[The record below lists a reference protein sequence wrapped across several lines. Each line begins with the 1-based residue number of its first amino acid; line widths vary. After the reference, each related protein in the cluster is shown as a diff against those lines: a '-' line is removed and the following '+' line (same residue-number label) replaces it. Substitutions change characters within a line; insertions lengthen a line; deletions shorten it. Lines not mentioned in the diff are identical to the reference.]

1 MAGGG
6 IPAGRLS
13 IEIVAEIARL
23 QADMDKVKRAVRDAS
38 GDIAK
43 NAKAAND
50 NLAGIGRGAGAGMK
64 QFSQEAQRANDY
76 LRKVAQASADV
87 ATRVNALTG
96 VTGGMRRSADD
107 FAAYGKEMDRLRA
120 QYNPLFA
127 VTQKYRATVED
138 IRKAHSVG
146 AISAE
151 EMAKAI
157 SRERQATLE
166 SIASLKGRTTAI
178 KEAEQAARA
187 AAQAEAE
194 AARQRSAAAASAD
207 SYAAK
212 LQAEASAIG
221 KTATELRDMEVAQR
235 AAAAAAAGMPDQA
248 DKIRAAGAA
257 LSEAEARAKA
267 YAEEQRRV
275 ADASK
280 AAADAEADYAES
292 IEDLKKQADP
302 AGTAQAHLNTQMAL
316 AEKAFREGR
325 LAADDYAK
333 IIHNLQ
339 TRVNLLNTEGF
350 GPMGQ
355 GGQVAGHHMLN
366 LSFQMQDLGIQMLGA
381 VQSSAPLKLAFTALA
396 QQGSQIYGVIQQTG
410 LGFKAFAAQ
419 ALAAAGIIKVS
430 GDEALIASARQAVA
444 HEAVVASLAERAAA
458 NAATAEAEVALARM
472 QVANAATAAEAAA
485 AHTRLAA
492 AETRSAAAAA
502 ESATAQGALATA
514 QANSAAA
521 TDAASASMVT
531 RLGAVGKAIL
541 PLAAALAVGAAS
553 FALYDRAVSQ
563 GVDTKKMIDGLG
575 LTRAEIKKLKDTTVT
590 SGEVIKATF
599 QVMVQRVGGNLT
611 GLGKAWGNFL
621 DWMTDI
627 GRKAMAGLYANTVGT
642 FQAMVA
648 AVKALGKGKGIGGA
662 LAAAGETYRAAYED
676 ANKELTKF
684 GKAVT
689 KQIREN
695 KLADLKKQA
704 DAIKAD
710 RTPKSDKAGESL
722 ARELEATEA
731 LIDGLYRSADAY
743 AVSTAAGM
751 RARVEAEAIAKG
763 IKKQADLLEYASL
776 QLRKYVAEQVN
787 GSAEQVASMIDQTR
801 AQEFVNKAIR
811 SGALDA
817 DKASEALADMAEQQ
831 KLMTAM
837 TVASMNGDA
846 RGYEKSKTA
855 LANLT
860 AAQLANKKARKETED
875 LIQSAQIGRAI
886 EDIRTETKLTTDLGA
901 ARIRALRGLSGAA
914 LEDELAQIALEQEK
928 IATQVRAETE
938 ARRLRDAG
946 LTKSADLRMAE
957 AEAQKQQA
965 DTRFEIEKQT
975 VAIERYNDR
984 LRDTIDLLG
993 DLGKIGQGLGAL
1005 LGVFTGNTT
1014 GIRGPLGDLL
1024 NTSMT
1029 GKNDKGED
1037 IASSIGE
1044 EMSKIFKKDG
1054 AFVKAVVP
1062 VLQSAATGMAASTAL
1077 FGKQSAAEQAGS
1089 ALGGALG
1096 GSKVVEGALA
1106 KGLESLSKGLGQFA
1120 GPLGSVLGGVLG
1132 SALGSAFTKVK
1143 WGRVDLSAAGV
1154 SGTSGNSSS
1163 SQKAAL
1169 AAGNS
1174 IYGGLS
1180 DLASQLG
1187 GAIGNFGNIS
1197 VGVRHGDYRVNAG
1210 GTSLKVKKGAVDFN
1224 DDAEAAVAYAM
1235 KLAIERGAITG
1246 IRASTNNLLKAGDD
1260 LSTQL
1265 NKALSF
1271 EGVFTDLKAY
1281 LDPVGAEL
1289 DSLDK
1294 EFANLRSIFA
1304 EAGATAA
1311 EYAQLEQLLSI
1322 KRQEAMDKE
1331 TDALNDIRSRIAE
1344 ASGDEATVTAIA
1356 RAKELKDATSDAQR
1370 ALLQQLYAVED
1381 ANAAQEALTATQEAA
1396 ATAAEQLRQAWESVG
1411 DSILD
1416 EVNRIRGLSGGDD
1429 AASFATL
1436 QGQFNAAVLA
1446 ARGGD
1451 QEAAA
1456 KLADLS
1462 QSLLDV
1468 AGNVATSRQ
1477 ELERI
1482 KAQTAASLE
1491 GVYDATKGFAGGN
1504 SASSASASA
1513 TSAIDAAT
1521 AATASTSTSAAG
1533 TDLAAEVRSL
1543 RAELAGLRSDNNAG
1557 HAQTASN
1564 TKAIQRK
1571 LEDVTEDG
1579 SGRAISVV
1587 SAAA

>member
-1 MAGGG
+1 MAGRG

-13 IEIVAEIARL
+13 IEIVAEVARL
-23 QADMDKVKRAVRDAS
+23 QADMDKVRRAVRDAS
-38 GDIAK
+38 GDIARS
-43 NAKAAND
+43 AKTAND
-50 NLAGIGRGAGAGMK
+50 NLGAIGRGAGAGVQ
-64 QFSQEAQRANDY
+64 QFT
-76 LRKVAQASADV
+76 KDV
-87 ATRVNALTG
+87 AALKAKLDPAWASMQTYRQEVETAERALKQG
-96 VTGGMRRSADD
+96 AITH
-107 FAAYGKEMDRLRA
+107 A
-120 QYNPLFA
+120 QYMEA
-127 VTQKYRATVED
+127 IRQSAT
-138 IRKAHSVG
+138 AAG
-146 AISAE
+146 L
-151 EMAKAI
+151 MADKQ
-157 SRERQATLE
+157 RD
-166 SIASLKGRTTAI
+166 
-178 KEAEQAARA
+178 AAA
-187 AAQAEAE
+187 AAQLEAAALREAAQAAQE
-194 AARQRSAAAASAD
+194 AARQQATYAAQAANVRAQLDPMFAAQQRFNQQMDVLDALLREGALRQHEYAAATAQARAALQDHAQAVMRSEVVLDDVGETFKKSSGNARNFSLQMSQVGQQVMAGTGVIQALAIQLPD
-207 SYAAK
+207 MTAGMHGAQEGAGRFAAFMGGPWGIALTTAIGLAATFAMTLLDEGESLDANVEKLRKDAAQTAATAAAKAEFEKTLDGVIAAIREQNAALEKSIATSQQAEIQAYNEAVQRRNNTVKIREQTVALLEQQKVLAENAKSTNIFAGGPGGAQSIVANQYAAEVERVQRDLDRAK
-212 LQAEASAIG
+212 AAVAE
-221 KTATELRDMEVAQR
+221 TEKGIRLAEIPRNQRAVAESMD
-235 AAAAAAAGMPDQA
+235 AAAAATGKYERNLQKLNDQREKGTISQKQYIA
-248 DKIRAAGAA
+248 LERVAQVTRDKAIKD
-257 LSEAEARAKA
+257 AKDA
-267 YAEEQRRV
+267 QKKPRVTSEQRREERLGRE
-275 ADASK
+275 ADA
-280 AAADAEADYAES
+280 
-292 IEDLKKQADP
+292 
-302 AGTAQAHLNTQMAL
+302 
-316 AEKAFREGR
+316 
-325 LAADDYAK
+325 
-333 IIHNLQ
+333 
-339 TRVNLLNTEGF
+339 TR
-350 GPMGQ
+350 
-355 GGQVAGHHMLN
+355 
-366 LSFQMQDLGIQMLGA
+366 
-381 VQSSAPLKLAFTALA
+381 
-396 QQGSQIYGVIQQTG
+396 
-410 LGFKAFAAQ
+410 
-419 ALAAAGIIKVS
+419 
-430 GDEALIASARQAVA
+430 ALIA
-444 HEAVVASLAERAAA
+444 
-458 NAATAEAEVALARM
+458 
-472 QVANAATAAEAAA
+472 
-485 AHTRLAA
+485 
-492 AETRSAAAAA
+492 
-502 ESATAQGALATA
+502 
-514 QANSAAA
+514 
-521 TDAASASMVT
+521 
-531 RLGAVGKAIL
+531 
-541 PLAAALAVGAAS
+541 
-553 FALYDRAVSQ
+553 
-563 GVDTKKMIDGLG
+563 
-575 LTRAEIKKLKDTTVT
+575 
-590 SGEVIKATF
+590 
-599 QVMVQRVGGNLT
+599 
-611 GLGKAWGNFL
+611 
-621 DWMTDI
+621 
-627 GRKAMAGLYANTVGT
+627 GLY
-642 FQAMVA
+642 Q
-648 AVKALGKGKGIGGA
+648 
-662 LAAAGETYRAAYED
+662 
-676 ANKELTKF
+676 
-684 GKAVT
+684 
-689 KQIREN
+689 
-695 KLADLKKQA
+695 
-704 DAIKAD
+704 
-710 RTPKSDKAGESL
+710 
-722 ARELEATEA
+722 
-731 LIDGLYRSADAY
+731 SADAY
-743 AVSTAAGM
+743 AVSTAAGI
-751 RARVEAEAIAKG
+751 RARVEAEATAQG
-763 IKKQADLLEYASL
+763 IKKQADLQSYAAGE
-776 QLRKYVAEQVN
+776 LRKYVADQVN
-787 GSAEQVASMIDQTR
+787 GSAEQVAALADQTR
-801 AQEFVNKAIR
+801 AQEFVNTAIR
-811 SGALDA
+811 NGTLDA
-817 DKASEALADMAEQQ
+817 SKASEALADMAEQQ

-837 TVASMNGDA
+837 GVASMNNDKEGYDA
-846 RGYEKSKTA
+846 AKKA
-855 LANLT
+855 LKELT
-860 AAQLANKKARKETED
+860 GAQLANKKARKETED
-875 LIQSAQIGRAI
+875 AIQSAQIGRAI
-886 EDIRTETKLTTDLGA
+886 EDIRTETKLTSDLGA
-901 ARIRALRGLSGAA
+901 ARLQALRGLSGDA
-914 LEDELAQIALEQEK
+914 LEDELARIALEQEK
-928 IATQVRAETE
+928 IAIQVRAETE

-946 LTKSADLRMAE
+946 LTKTADLKMAE
-957 AEAQKQQA
+957 AEALKQQA
-965 DTRFEIEKQT
+965 DARFEIEKQT

-993 DLGKIGQGLGAL
+993 DMGKVGQGLGAL
-1005 LGVFTGNTT
+1005 LGIFTGNTT

-1024 NTSMT
+1024 NTGMT
-1029 GKNDKGED
+1029 GKDETGKE

-1062 VLQSAATGMAASTAL
+1062 VLQSAATGMAAGSAV

-1089 ALGGALG
+1089 AIAGALG
-1096 GSKVVEGALA
+1096 GKVGDKIGKTLADSSSKL
-1106 KGLESLSKGLGQFA
+1106 LKGLGGFA

-1154 SGTSGNSSS
+1154 SGTSGNSGS

-1396 ATAAEQLRQAWESVG
+1396 ATAAEQLRQAWKSVG

-1436 QGQFNAAVLA
+1436 QGQFNAAVLS

-1491 GVYDATKGFAGGN
+1491 GVYDATKGFAGGS

-1513 TSAIDAAT
+1513 TSAIDAAS

-1543 RAELAGLRSDNNAG
+1543 RAELAGLRSDNNTG

>member
-1 MAGGG
+1 MSGRG

-13 IEIVAEIARL
+13 IEIIGEIARL
-23 QADMDKVKRAVRDAS
+23 QSDMDKMRRIVRDSS

-43 NAKAAND
+43 NAKVAND
-50 NLAGIGRGAGAGMK
+50 NLAGIGRGAGAGLK
-64 QFSQEAQRANDY
+64 QFSKDAQRANEY
-76 LRKVAQASADV
+76 LRDIAKTSADV
-87 ATRVNALTG
+87 ATRINAVVG

-107 FAAYGKEMDRLRA
+107 IAAYGKELDRLRG

-127 VTQKYRATVED
+127 VIQKYRASVDE
-138 IRKAHSVG
+138 IRSAHSVG
-146 AISAE
+146 AISTD
-151 EMAKAI
+151 EMTKAI
-157 SRERQATLE
+157 SRQRQASLE
-166 SIASLKGRTTAI
+166 SIAAIKGRASAAQQDAQAQREAAQASQAAALAAKEAAQQQAAYAAQAAVVRGQLDPMFAAQQRFNQQMDLLDTLLREGAIRQHEYAAATAQARAALQDQAQAVMRNEAVLEDVGNGFKKSSGNARNFSLQMSQVGQQVMAGTGVIQALAIQLPDMTAGMHGAQEGAGRFAAFMGGPWGIALTTAI
-178 KEAEQAARA
+178 GLAATFAMTLLDEGESLDANVEKLRKD
-187 AAQAEAE
+187 AAQTAATATAKAEFEKTLDGVVAAINEQNAALEKSITTSQQAE
-194 AARQRSAAAASAD
+194 IQAYNEALQRRNNTVRIREQTVALLEQQKVLAENAKSTNIFAGGPGGAQSIVANQ
-207 SYAAK
+207 YAAEVERVQRDLETAK
-212 LQAEASAIG
+212 AAVAKAERGVRLAEIPRNQRA
-221 KTATELRDMEVAQR
+221 VAESID
-235 AAAAAAAGMPDQA
+235 AAAAA
-248 DKIRAAGAA
+248 
-257 LSEAEARAKA
+257 
-267 YAEEQRRV
+267 
-275 ADASK
+275 
-280 AAADAEADYAES
+280 
-292 IEDLKKQADP
+292 
-302 AGTAQAHLNTQMAL
+302 T
-316 AEKAFREGR
+316 GR
-325 LAADDYAK
+325 YER
-333 IIHNLQ
+333 NLQ
-339 TRVNLLNTEGF
+339 KLNDQRKNGTIS
-350 GPMGQ
+350 Q
-355 GGQVAGHHMLN
+355 KQY
-366 LSFQMQDLGIQMLGA
+366 I
-381 VQSSAPLKLAFTALA
+381 AL
-396 QQGSQIYGVIQQTG
+396 
-410 LGFKAFAAQ
+410 
-419 ALAAAGIIKVS
+419 
-430 GDEALIASARQAVA
+430 
-444 HEAVVASLAERAAA
+444 ERAA
-458 NAATAEAEVALARM
+458 
-472 QVANAATAAEAAA
+472 Q
-485 AHTRLAA
+485 
-492 AETRSAAAAA
+492 
-502 ESATAQGALATA
+502 
-514 QANSAAA
+514 
-521 TDAASASMVT
+521 VT
-531 RLGAVGKAIL
+531 RDK
-541 PLAAALAVGAAS
+541 
-553 FALYDRAVSQ
+553 
-563 GVDTKKMIDGLG
+563 
-575 LTRAEIKKLKDTTVT
+575 
-590 SGEVIKATF
+590 
-599 QVMVQRVGGNLT
+599 
-611 GLGKAWGNFL
+611 
-621 DWMTDI
+621 
-627 GRKAMAGLYANTVGT
+627 
-642 FQAMVA
+642 
-648 AVKALGKGKGIGGA
+648 
-662 LAAAGETYRAAYED
+662 
-676 ANKELTKF
+676 
-684 GKAVT
+684 
-689 KQIREN
+689 
-695 KLADLKKQA
+695 
-704 DAIKAD
+704 AIKAAEEAQKKH
-710 RTPKSDKAGESL
+710 RPTSDERRAERLG
-722 ARELEATEA
+722 READATQA
-731 LIDGLYRSADAY
+731 LISGLYKSADAY
-743 AVSTAAGM
+743 AVSTAAGI
-751 RARVEAEAIAKG
+751 RARVEAEATAKG
-763 IKKQADLLEYASL
+763 IQKQADVQSYAAAE
-776 QLRKYVAEQVN
+776 LRNYVADQVN
-787 GSAEQVASMIDQTR
+787 GSAEAVAAMNDQTR
-801 AQEFVNKAIR
+801 AQEFVNKAIS

-817 DKASEALADMAEQQ
+817 SKASEALADMAEQQ

-837 TVASMNGDA
+837 SVASMNDDA
-846 RGYEKSKTA
+846 KGYDKAKAA
-855 LANLT
+855 LGRLT
-860 AAQLANKKARKETED
+860 EAQLANKKARKETED
-875 LIQSAQIGRAI
+875 AIQSAQISRAI

-901 ARIRALRGLSGAA
+901 ARLQALRGLSGAA
-914 LEDELAQIALEQEK
+914 LEDELARIALEQEK
-928 IATQVRAETE
+928 IAIQVRAETE

-946 LTKSADLRMAE
+946 LTKSADLKMQE
-957 AEAQKQQA
+957 AEAAKQQA
-965 DTRFEIEKQT
+965 DARFEIEKQT
-975 VAIERYNDR
+975 VAIERYNDS

-993 DLGKIGQGLGAL
+993 DLGKVGQGLGAL
-1005 LGVFTGNTT
+1005 LGIFTGNTT

-1062 VLQSAATGMAASTAL
+1062 VLQSAATGMAAGSAL

-1096 GSKVVEGALA
+1096 GSKVVEGALS

-1187 GAIGNFGNIS
+1187 GSIGNFGNIS

-1271 EGVFTDLKAY
+1271 EGVFTELKTY

-1411 DSILD
+1411 DSLLD
-1416 EVNRIRGLSGGDD
+1416 EVNRIRGLTGGDD

-1491 GVYDATKGFAGGN
+1491 GVYDATKGFADGST

-1513 TSAIDAAT
+1513 SSAIDAAST
-1521 AATASTSTSAAG
+1521 ATASTSTSAAG
-1533 TDLAAEVRSL
+1533 SDLAAEVRSL
-1543 RAELAGLRSDNNAG
+1543 RAEVAGLRSDNNAG